1 MKLVLGFGSVVMTL
15 LLGGCMTGRIEEPK
29 YEVVAR
35 HGEMEVRAYAPR
47 ILAQTVVEGD
57 FERAPNEGFRRI
69 AKFIFGD
76 NVPQKKVAMTAPVE
90 VIPNSESTGKVK
102 ISMTAPVTQQSSAAG
117 MWTIT
122 FTMPANYTMETL
134 PKPVDSK
141 VFLRQLAPM
150 KYAALRFGGFNTRE
164 NVDDAI
170 MRLREMAAAQSIK
183 LKGEPVYARY
193 NPPWTPWFWRRNEIL
208 IEVADGALGQNQ

>member
-1 MKLVLGFGSVVMTL
+1 
-15 LLGGCMTGRIEEPK
+15 
-29 YEVVAR
+29 
-35 HGEMEVRAYAPR
+35 
-47 ILAQTVVEGD
+47 
-57 FERAPNEGFRRI
+57 
-69 AKFIFGD
+69 
-76 NVPQKKVAMTAPVE
+76 
-90 VIPNSESTGKVK
+90 
-102 ISMTAPVTQQSSAAG
+102 MTAPVTQQSSAAG

-208 IEVADGALGQNQ
+208 IEVADGALGRNQ